1 MIKIIEF
8 YFHTI
13 LKLFNQVLQKFEI
26 SDGLG
31 FGTFLLGCGLFVL
44 FINLIKFNF
53 VSGGLNELK
62 SKRSEDKVKN
72 AKHVYRGKHERG

>member
-31 FGTFLLGCGLFVL
+31 FGTFLLGCGLFVV
-44 FINLIKFNF
+44 FINLINHC
-53 VSGGLNELK
+53 L
-62 SKRSEDKVKN
+62 
-72 AKHVYRGKHERG
+72 